1 MNTHAKRSVPK
12 FYMSSVGH
20 VETATSARAPNLRP
34 TNGMMANSEVVSAFH
49 SGSGSG
55 SSSARRTPL
64 THRYD
69 KAKASTA
76 NARDQRRA
84 PEHAASAETS
94 ATGRNENN
102 NPDRCPICN
111 KGYIIAKAN
120 GHDVRACLDHNIV
133 MPAKD

>member
-12 FYMSSVGH
+12 FYLPSVGYL
-20 VETATSARAPNLRP
+20 ETAIQARVPTLRP
-34 TNGMMANSEVVSAFH
+34 THGMMANSEVVSAFP
-49 SGSGSG
+49 SGSG
-55 SSSARRTPL
+55 SSSTRRTPL
-64 THRYD
+64 THRD
-69 KAKASTA
+69 DSASTT
-76 NARDQRRA
+76 NARDPRRA
-84 PEHAASAETS
+84 PEHAATAEMA